1 MKKRKLILIGLLIW
15 NFNSVFGQN
24 FCFTPSTSS
33 NLSLNSSYQMRSSN
47 NNFYCLKI
55 YFHVIRRSNGTGGQS
70 VESVEEAFNILNQD
84 FNPQNIS
91 FNWDSQIDYIDND
104 SYYSSPTTAIFN
116 VNNHQDGID
125 IYLYDDSSSAG
136 GRANGVG
143 QSSEFWVSGS
153 YWKTPNNPLTR
164 SHVISHEMGHVLYL
178 WHTHHGTYNEGGN
191 DNPCPELVNGSNS
204 ATCGDYVT
212 DTPADPHLQFDVNQS
227 TCEWNS
233 SGTDA
238 NGTPYN
244 PDEKNVMS
252 YTDVNCME
260 YFTEGQGERMRNA
273 ISTLPYL
280 QQSITNCSAST
291 CNEKPKITVKLE
303 PMGTN
308 YVAVHMVSSNG
319 ADINSQCIT
328 STTWQKISS
337 SGGCYGIFGG
347 SGFEGLGH
355 GNCNSWSVYAKITA
369 TNSFGTTTIYRTITP
384 PAPDPCRDSYRIG
397 KTLSYHTYRIIID
410 PCRSS
415 RAFSLSDK
423 LNSRNN
429 ENQEIRVYNHY
440 GNLVFITKKTEFDLS
455 FLRKG
460 IYFIKASIN
469 GEIITHK
476 IIR

>member
-1 MKKRKLILIGLLIW
+1 M
-15 NFNSVFGQN
+15 
-24 FCFTPSTSS
+24 
-33 NLSLNSSYQMRSSN
+33 
-47 NNFYCLKI
+47 KI

-70 VESVEEAFNILNQD
+70 IESVNEAFNILNQD
-84 FNPQNIS
+84 FNPHNIS
-91 FNWDSQIDYIDND
+91 FNWDNQIDYIDND

-204 ATCGDYVT
+204 DTCGDYVT

-238 NGTPYN
+238 NGDTYN

-260 YFTEGQGERMRNA
+260 YFSEGQGERMRNA
-273 ISTLPYL
+273 INTLPYL
-280 QQSITNCSAST
+280 QQVVTDNCLVQKLSSIEQLC
-291 CNEKPKITVKLE
+291 
-303 PMGTN
+303 
-308 YVAVHMVSSNG
+308 Y
-319 ADINSQCIT
+319 DNSQTLSISDISNN
-328 STTWQKISS
+328 STTWQVSS
-337 SGGCYGIFGG
+337 NVTILSSNNSSIIVRATSSNSTGNGWVRAILSNGVSIQEDFEVGIPDR
-347 SGFEGLGH
+347 
-355 GNCNSWSVYAKITA
+355 NKITIEHT
-369 TNSFGTTTIYRTITP
+369 TNTNGDYVLINNIWSILT
-384 PAPDPCRDSYRIG
+384 
-397 KTLSYHTYRIIID
+397 SYHQDHNNFIGAEWDWKFEPVGGNMSILTRNDISNRIDVSVSGEGQLII
-410 PCRSS
+410 
-415 RAFSLSDK
+415 K
-423 LNSRNN
+423 T
-429 ENQEIRVYNHY
+429 RVYNEC
-440 GNLVFITKKTEFDLS
+440 GCSLWKDAAFQVKKSSTNPGGLFDGILN
-455 FLRKG
+455 KG
-460 IYFIKASIN
+460 F
-469 GEIITHK
+469 
-476 IIR
+476 

>member
-47 NNFYCLKI
+47 NNSYCLKI

-227 TCEWNS
+227 TCQWNS

-238 NGTPYN
+238 NGNQYN

-252 YTDVNCME
+252 YTDINCME

-273 ISTLPYL
+273 ISTLSYL
-280 QQSITNCSAST
+280 QQTITNNC
-291 CNEKPKITVKLE
+291 IVQKLSSIE
-303 PMGTN
+303 QLCYTN
-308 YVAVHMVSSNG
+308 NKTLTISNLGNNTTTWQVSSN
-319 ADINSQCIT
+319 ATILSSNSNSIT
-328 STTWQKISS
+328 IRASSSNSTGNGWVRAVLSNGITLQEDFNVGSPSPNNLRVITTGNGIYVFSRTWQEL
-337 SGGCYGIFGG
+337 YAFGG
-347 SGFEGLGH
+347 DEIEWSFNTSVMTRNSGP
-355 GNCNSWSVYAKITA
+355 NSIMIYPTSSTGSIRVGIRTRNECGYSQWKYKY
-369 TNSFGTTTIYRTITP
+369 FTIYQTTS
-384 PAPDPCRDSYRIG
+384 DGGIG
-397 KTLSYHTYRIIID
+397 IMH
-410 PCRSS
+410 
-415 RAFSLSDK
+415 
-423 LNSRNN
+423 
-429 ENQEIRVYNHY
+429 
-440 GNLVFITKKTEFDLS
+440 
-455 FLRKG
+455 
-460 IYFIKASIN
+460 
-469 GEIITHK
+469 
-476 IIR
+476 

>member
-47 NNFYCLKI
+47 NNSYCLKI

-191 DNPCPELVNGSNS
+191 DNPCR
-204 ATCGDYVT
+204 
-212 DTPADPHLQFDVNQS
+212 HHHQ
-227 TCEWNS
+227 
-233 SGTDA
+233 
-238 NGTPYN
+238 
-244 PDEKNVMS
+244 
-252 YTDVNCME
+252 
-260 YFTEGQGERMRNA
+260 
-273 ISTLPYL
+273 
-280 QQSITNCSAST
+280 
-291 CNEKPKITVKLE
+291 KPL
-303 PMGTN
+303 
-308 YVAVHMVSSNG
+308 
-319 ADINSQCIT
+319 
-328 STTWQKISS
+328 
-337 SGGCYGIFGG
+337 
-347 SGFEGLGH
+347 
-355 GNCNSWSVYAKITA
+355 
-369 TNSFGTTTIYRTITP
+369 
-384 PAPDPCRDSYRIG
+384 
-397 KTLSYHTYRIIID
+397 
-410 PCRSS
+410 
-415 RAFSLSDK
+415 
-423 LNSRNN
+423 
-429 ENQEIRVYNHY
+429 
-440 GNLVFITKKTEFDLS
+440 
-455 FLRKG
+455 
-460 IYFIKASIN
+460 
-469 GEIITHK
+469 
-476 IIR
+476 